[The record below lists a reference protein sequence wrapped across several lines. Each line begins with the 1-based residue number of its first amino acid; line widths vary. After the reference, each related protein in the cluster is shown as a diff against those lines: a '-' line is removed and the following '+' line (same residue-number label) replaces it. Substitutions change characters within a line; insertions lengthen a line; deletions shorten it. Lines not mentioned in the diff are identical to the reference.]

1 MSTNSLP
8 LRVREDKKHI
18 NTMKLREILT
28 WIDCE
33 MEYDIFYNV
42 KSDKQ
47 KRSIIHLM
55 DSGFL
60 PDCEFSRDYLRFRK
74 VRVDIF

>member
-1 MSTNSLP
+1 MTTNSL
-8 LRVREDKKHI
+8 LVNIRKNKKNI
-18 NTMKLREILT
+18 NNMKLREILT

-42 KSDKQ
+42 KSDMQ
-47 KRSIIHLM
+47 KKCIIRLM

-60 PDCEFSRDYLRFRK
+60 PDCEFSKDYLRFRK
-74 VRVDIF
+74 IRFDIL